1 MLRHCLGAPYF
12 YGTPTS
18 QVKAGGKGHF
28 PSGLLARGSGAG
40 TPAARKG
47 PEVADPRGLDKV
59 ARGQPW
65 GYVLWARHTP
75 AHGQLSRIEGSHV
88 QGSHQ
93 GDSLWPHWSH

>member
-1 MLRHCLGAPYF
+1 MLQHCLGAPYF

-18 QVKAGGKGHF
+18 QVKAGGRGHF
-28 PSGLLARGSGAG
+28 PQASSPEVLGQEHRPPGRDLV
-40 TPAARKG
+40 

-75 AHGQLSRIEGSHV
+75 AHGQLSHIEGSHV
-88 QGSHQ
+88 QGGHQ
-93 GDSLWPHWSH
+93 GGSLWPH